1 MSLIIGVDGGGTNTR
16 GVIADLKGNILA
28 EASGAG
34 SNYQTRGLSPA
45 VREIKSVI
53 LGLIE
58 EANARFDSV
67 EEIVAGLAGVGRP
80 TDRERLKRRLVGEL
94 PDEIGKKIY
103 ITTDLHVALYGAVG
117 RGEGLIVNAGTGAT
131 AMGKDKSGE
140 IERADGW
147 GFLLGDEGSGFWI
160 GLEAMKAA
168 LKSSDNRG
176 QSTELEELIRRHF
189 SRERTPEL
197 LNVAYGDNGRVEVDR
212 IAGLSP
218 LVFDAAEN
226 GDGVAENIIVR
237 AGEELAHTT
246 YAVVDELGLADQRF
260 PLVLSGGVFDAS
272 YRRLLVDKFT
282 SVLDQKCPG
291 YELTEPDFPPEVGSL
306 FIGLRVIHGELASG
320 LLSRVEESWKGMSV
334 RDER

>member
-28 EASGAG
+28 EASGGG
-34 SNYQTRGLSPA
+34 SNYQTRGLSSA

-80 TDRERLKRRLVGEL
+80 TDRERLKRRLAGEL

-160 GLEAMKAA
+160 GLQGIKRSLRFHDGRGPSTD
-168 LKSSDNRG
+168 LKEIVRLHYD
-176 QSTELEELIRRHF
+176 LEDIEEI
-189 SRERTPEL
+189 
-197 LNVAYGDNGRVEVDR
+197 V
-212 IAGLSP
+212 P
-218 LVFDAAEN
+218 LVYRLLRESAHDSIASLSKPVFEAAEE
-226 GDGVAENIIVR
+226 GDAVARSIVSD
-237 AGEELAHTT
+237 AGKKHGESAAAVMRKLDYSSSNLPIVLA
-246 YAVVDELGLADQRF
+246 
-260 PLVLSGGVFDAS
+260 GGVFSSSA
-272 YRRLLVDKFT
+272 R
-282 SVLDQKCPG
+282 
-291 YELTEPDFPPEVGSL
+291 
-306 FIGLRVIHGELASG
+306 SG
-320 LLSRVEESWKGMSV
+320 LLESFEEEVNKTTREWRYEEPLYSPKIGALIFACSRISCENFQPKLSGNHGS
-334 RDER
+334 